1 MTDYQNPQTLED
13 RVTALEQNAEA
24 ANKAMTDALADVIET
39 LEELRAILC
48 ELPPG
53 CVL

>member
-1 MTDYQNPQTLED
+1 MTINQTPQTLED
-13 RVTALEQNAEA
+13 RVTALEEA
-24 ANKAMTDALADVIET
+24 ANKATTDAMAEVIET